1 MTTPNELRAIAEAAT
16 AGEWTTDPHPEGAVF
31 EIYAGDLYIAECP
44 WGMPDV
50 DVVPRMAVSRAN
62 ARFIATFDP
71 PTVLRLLADLEAA
84 EARGWQPIETAPKD
98 GTKFDA
104 WVPDAFGGYRMA
116 GLSFNTR
123 GKLRQ
128 HGLLT
133 EADLPRWPSH
143 WRPLPEPPAHRSSTA
158 RRPRSG

>member
-16 AGEWTTDPHPEGAVF
+16 AGPWEAIERSGYHEILAADETSDWYGREKMHAVAYVDT
-31 EIYAGDLYIAECP
+31 EIDQQEAI
-44 WGMPDV
+44 
-50 DVVPRMAVSRAN
+50 

-133 EADLPRWPSH
+133 EADLPRWPTH
-143 WRPLPEPPAHRSSTA
+143 WRPLPGPPARTA
-158 RRPRSG
+158 LANTEEAQP